1 MPLIHC
7 FGGGGGTPDIPAAPT
22 VEQTPTPTKQATKS
36 VSAGA
41 QAAAEAQRERSRRN
55 RGLAAS
61 ILTSRSGLSSMGDGS
76 DTLG

>member
-1 MPLIHC
+1 MALVHC
-7 FGGGGGTPDIPAAPT
+7 FGGGGTPDVPETPA
-22 VEQTPTPTKQATKS
+22 KQPTKS

-41 QAAAEAQRERSRRN
+41 QAAAEAQRERQKKN

-61 ILTSRSGLSSMGDGS
+61 ILTSRSGLSDNAEGQ

>member
-1 MPLIHC
+1 MGGM
-7 FGGGGGTPDIPAAPT
+7 FGGGYDAPDVPATP
-22 VEQTPTPTKQATKS
+22 QKQATKS

-61 ILTSRSGLSSMGDGS
+61 ILTSRSGLADNGTNTGNE
-76 DTLG
+76 TLG

>member
-1 MPLIHC
+1 MPIIHC
-7 FGGGGGTPDIPAAPT
+7 FGGGGGTPDVP
-22 VEQTPTPTKQATKS
+22 ETPQKQATKS

-61 ILTSRSGLSSMGDGS
+61 ILTSRNGLADNGTNTGS

>member
-1 MPLIHC
+1 MPLIYC
-7 FGGGGGTPDIPAAPT
+7 GGGGGTPDVP
-22 VEQTPTPTKQATKS
+22 ETPVKQPTKS

-41 QAAAEAQRERSRRN
+41 AAAAEAQRERAKRN

-61 ILTSRSGLSSMGDGS
+61 ILTSRSGLVGDAPGN

>member
-7 FGGGGGTPDIPAAPT
+7 GFGGGGAPDVPETPQKAP
-22 VEQTPTPTKQATKS
+22 TKS

-41 QAAAEAQRERSRRN
+41 QAAAEAQRERAKRN

-61 ILTSRSGLSSMGDGS
+61 ILTSRSALADSGQGS

>member
-7 FGGGGGTPDIPAAPT
+7 FGGGASTPDVP
-22 VEQTPTPTKQATKS
+22 ETPQKQATKS

-61 ILTSRSGLSSMGDGS
+61 ILTSRSGFADNGQNTGN

>member
-7 FGGGGGTPDIPAAPT
+7 FGGGGSPDVPQ
-22 VEQTPTPTKQATKS
+22 VEPTPTKQATKS

-41 QAAAEAQRERSRRN
+41 QAAADAQRERSKKN

-61 ILTSRSGLSSMGDGS
+61 ILTNRSGLSDNGMGN

>member
-1 MPLIHC
+1 MPLVHC
-7 FGGGGGTPDIPAAPT
+7 GGGGYDAPDVPETP
-22 VEQTPTPTKQATKS
+22 VKQATKS

-41 QAAAEAQRERSRRN
+41 QAAAEAQRERSKRN

-61 ILTSRSGLSSMGDGS
+61 ILTSRSGLVGDTPGN